1 MEKFIAE
8 FDCDIE
14 PLLDP
19 VLARVSVAVPSSVLL
34 TLNTVVPEPYTAS
47 FTSAV
52 ASVAVPIKTWP
63 DELMRSLSDEFG
75 EPSDVVPN
83 IRFPGI
89 SSVPGVPSTSDL
101 ICAVLVKLLPSYA
114 LNNI

>member
-1 MEKFIAE
+1 MSGIGW
-8 FDCDIE
+8 
-14 PLLDP
+14 PTPTL
-19 VLARVSVAVPSSVLL
+19 PSDV
-34 TLNTVVPEPYTAS
+34 
-47 FTSAV
+47 
-52 ASVAVPIKTWP
+52 
-63 DELMRSLSDEFG
+63 MRSLSAAVT

-89 SSVPGVPSTSDL
+89 LLTPTAPSTSDL